1 MVKKESFAIS
11 ALYDDEIV
19 KESLTNHFFSSSI
32 ELMRNFNE
40 LNEQKQ
46 LKIFLLIDYCIQDLI
61 DSCIYTYFTKHV
73 PMKYIYQIGTS
84 ITEDDQDDDDDDEG
98 EKDEGNPW
106 SFYLTSSFIYSLI
119 FFDEF
124 LSRIYLPVIYE
135 KIKDNKSNHEIFP
148 PI

>member
-46 LKIFLLIDYCIQDLI
+46 LKIFLLIDYC
-61 DSCIYTYFTKHV
+61 
-73 PMKYIYQIGTS
+73 
-84 ITEDDQDDDDDDEG
+84 
-98 EKDEGNPW
+98 
-106 SFYLTSSFIYSLI
+106 
-119 FFDEF
+119 
-124 LSRIYLPVIYE
+124 
-135 KIKDNKSNHEIFP
+135 KI
-148 PI
+148 